1 MTIIF
6 RTSTFFLVIVITVK
20 TFSVFEA
27 GRTVDSGSRFE
38 QRIEQLLDE
47 SLRRREEVEERA
59 EKGLDL
65 VLALYSTMNR
75 SINWVRE
82 QAGNAVR
89 KVPTLREARRTVRSA
104 LVSLVFSLQAVAL
117 KPWSTRKD
125 EAFPGSVRYSPK
137 QVTTC

>member
-20 TFSVFEA
+20 TFSVLDA
-27 GRTVDSGSRFE
+27 GRTVDSSSRFE

-75 SINWVRE
+75 SINWIRE
-82 QAGNAVR
+82 QAETAVQ
-89 KVPTLREARRTVRSA
+89 KVPVFQRTRRTVQSA
-104 LVSLVFSLQAVAL
+104 LVSLVLSLQTGAL
-117 KPWSTRKD
+117 KPWFTQKD
-125 EAFPGSVRYSPK
+125 EVFPGSVLYGLK
-137 QVTTC
+137 QVTIC